1 VVSEIRTMR
10 KENQIPQKE
19 SLALHVQRGD
29 GYPVSLESA
38 LIKLCNLSELNQAEG
53 KVANS
58 FGFVVGTSSYFIPF
72 GTAIDVEAE
81 KAKIQKEMDYIE
93 GFLKSILGKLSN
105 ERFVSSAP
113 EQVVAMERKKQSDAL
128 AKLEILKSKMSDLS

>member
-1 VVSEIRTMR
+1 M
-10 KENQIPQKE
+10 
-19 SLALHVQRGD
+19 
-29 GYPVSLESA
+29 
-38 LIKLCNLSELNQAEG
+38 KLCNLSELNQAEG

-72 GTAIDVEAE
+72 GTAVDVEAE

-128 AKLEILKSKMSDLS
+128 AKLEILKSKMSDLG